1 MKKFVFLSVL
11 FFSLFGAFAQSQ
23 RLFVT
28 DIDVEAISESQIK
41 IRWTLPQNLDTEKDV
56 LSIAIYRTNI
66 PVSDVSALW
75 NEKPLALLHGFETEY
90 IDTVSEKKEFFYE
103 ATCLGDRFWFHGTDP
118 CRKSVEKHAENL

>member
-1 MKKFVFLSVL
+1 MKKSVFLSVL

-41 IRWTLPQNLDTEKDV
+41 IRWTLPQNIDTEKDV

-90 IDTVSEKKEFFYE
+90 IDTI
-103 ATCLGDRFWFHGTDP
+103 
-118 CRKSVEKHAENL
+118 